1 MKELSRL
8 IKILGNDTE
17 PVNYGYHNVIA
28 SFFSKARGN
37 VTIPNTDVSRPV
49 TKSRSVRI
57 DERRPVDI

>member
-28 SFFSKARGN
+28 SFFF
-37 VTIPNTDVSRPV
+37 
-49 TKSRSVRI
+49 
-57 DERRPVDI
+57 